1 MSRVTDT
8 SPTEE
13 FTIQGL
19 TFDVPQPYVA
29 GTLDLTEGEAS
40 ALNQTFAE
48 NIRNNFSGVI
58 QQAEIDYR
66 KANGLAE
73 GAEVPKDQLDK
84 DALAVKLAEYAKS
97 YEFGVRSV
105 RGARI
110 PMDPVGREAYRIAG
124 ELIRNALKSKNVKL
138 DSVSK
143 EWMAKA
149 IKDLVDAQPEITAEA
164 KRRVDSAAAFALASL
179 SVPTAQPPADAPQ
192 APPAEAGA
200 SPQAA

>member
-1 MSRVTDT
+1 MSRVIDT

-19 TFDVPQPYVA
+19 TFAVPQPYVA
-29 GTLDLTEGEAS
+29 GTLELTEGEAS

-58 QQAEIDYR
+58 QQAEVDYR

-84 DALAVKLAEYAKS
+84 DGLATKLSEYAKT

-143 EWMAKA
+143 EWMAQA
-149 IKDLVDAQPEITAEA
+149 VKDLVEAQPDITAEA

-179 SVPTAQPPADAPQ
+179 NVPTAQPESQ
-192 APPAEAGA
+192 PAEA

>member
-1 MSRVTDT
+1 MSRVTDQT
-8 SPTEE
+8 PTEE

-19 TFDVPQPYVA
+19 TFAVPQPYVA
-29 GTLDLTEGEAS
+29 GQLDLTEGEAS

-48 NIRNNFSGVI
+48 NIRNNFAGTI
-58 QQAEIDYR
+58 QQAEVDYR

-84 DALAVKLAEYAKS
+84 DSLTTKLAEYAKS

-124 ELIRNALKSKNVKL
+124 ELIRNALKAKNVKL

-143 EWMAKA
+143 EWMAQA
-149 IKDLVDAQPEITAEA
+149 VKDLVEAQPDITAEA
-164 KRRVDSAAAFALASL
+164 KRRVDSAASFALASL
-179 SVPTAQPPADAPQ
+179 ATVPTTQPESSPAEAPQ
-192 APPAEAGA
+192 AA
-200 SPQAA
+200 